1 MAGVALATSDGTMKM
16 PEPITEPTTTQSAAT
31 GPSTRG
37 RVVSFGM
44 VSVAM
49 SAVSLPVRNVKGQ
62 GEDGQRLGVSRTVG
76 TVVGAGFSS
85 AGRGVFA
92 AGAEVAAL
100 VDSV

>member
-1 MAGVALATSDGTMKM
+1 MVMELMEQKMPPMTQTATIGPMAGVALATSDGTMKM

-76 TVVGAGFSS
+76 TVVGA
-85 AGRGVFA
+85 
-92 AGAEVAAL
+92 
-100 VDSV
+100 